1 MMTKTPAAPGGL
13 RASHA
18 AHTTP
23 RTLAQRVRRRRR
35 ASFGFCAVLLG
46 VYWAFVYV
54 VTAKL
59 SGLSGLVT
67 DGLSVALML
76 GIVLIVGCLVST
88 LLYVVSMSR
97 AERNESACGQRTLEP
112 EESR

>member
-13 RASHA
+13 RASRA
-18 AHTTP
+18 AHTTADS
-23 RTLAQRVRRRRR
+23 LAQRVRRRRR
-35 ASFGFCAVLLG
+35 ASIGFCAVLLG
-46 VYWAFVYV
+46 VYWAFVYG

-76 GIVLIVGCLVST
+76 GIMLIVGCLVST
-88 LLYVVSMSR
+88 LLYVVLMSR
-97 AERNESACGQRTLEP
+97 AERTESADSQPTRQPGDLR
-112 EESR
+112 